1 MRITTRVATGLFL
14 MAALLIGALAY
25 QLSQVEKLQGIN
37 REVSLIKM
45 EAARISVR
53 LLQGLEGVREFAA
66 KSAVLG
72 DPDYFT
78 QLEDWEQAVDEDLG
92 RLARVGLSEREE
104 EVRARMEARWED
116 YRRVAPSLTEDP
128 LAFLDEVEAIL
139 TDLRFE
145 TEELISVNEE
155 VVAERAAAA
164 AVAAGEAR
172 TVAWIATGSSL
183 ALAGLLSLLL
193 YLSISGPLRRL
204 TRGTRELARGRFD
217 HRLAVRGPGELC
229 SLGEDFNH
237 MAEQLGELEGM
248 KQDFISHVSHELKT
262 PLAAIRETI
271 EVLLDGLPGPVTPK
285 QAHLLELSRKSST
298 RLSSMISNLL
308 EISRLEAGASAYD
321 PRWGD
326 LAEITGAVVEEVGP
340 LAEERRIRLAFHP
353 AAAEAELA
361 CDRDRIGDV
370 VANLVGNALKFS
382 PEEREVR
389 VSLSRVDTLPPV
401 LPPGASEVVADE
413 RGPFLLLSVE
423 DEGPGVPDEH
433 KERIF
438 EKFHQV
444 TQPERIRGQGV
455 GLGLAIARRVVEAH
469 SGAIWVED
477 RPDGGAVFRVLLPRV
492 PSRWRHRVPAA
503 APAIDWTAAHQWRL
517 EPLERS
523 AGWDRGELPD
533 KPLLAM
539 IPVSL
544 RTEEERGTYG
554 NRITTMLTPVPTH
567 VGDPATCFVSI
578 VRADAAIYPTASDG
592 SYHFII
598 GNSGVS
604 CSYQSFYIFGG
615 CYIF

>member
-78 QLEDWEQAVDEDLG
+78 QLEDWKQAVDEDLG

-155 VVAERAAAA
+155 VVAERAAAS

-262 PLAAIRETI
+262 PLAAIQETI
-271 EVLLDGLPGPVTPK
+271 EILLDELPGPVTPK

-353 AAAEAELA
+353 TAAAEAELA

-492 PSRWRHRVPAA
+492 PFRWRHRVPA
-503 APAIDWTAAHQWRL
+503 
-517 EPLERS
+517 ERPTPGPK
-523 AGWDRGELPD
+523 AGG
-533 KPLLAM
+533 
-539 IPVSL
+539 
-544 RTEEERGTYG
+544 
-554 NRITTMLTPVPTH
+554 
-567 VGDPATCFVSI
+567 F
-578 VRADAAIYPTASDG
+578 
-592 SYHFII
+592 
-598 GNSGVS
+598 SG
-604 CSYQSFYIFGG
+604 I
-615 CYIF
+615 